1 MKPTPSIPVRF
12 VIVTLDAHLAGT
24 MARVRAALA
33 KDLPGLELKVHV
45 ASDWPVDPASAEAC
59 KRDIATADFI
69 ALTQLFQEEQVTV
82 VQEAVKDRREKCDMV
97 TALLC
102 APELSALTR
111 MGKFAPSGTKET
123 SPWSPMALLR
133 KLRGERG
140 DGQSS
145 GERQMAMLKRVPQL
159 LRFVPG
165 PAQDLRAYL
174 LSMQYWLAGSD
185 TNIANMIR
193 ALVNRYASGAR
204 SKLKGAL
211 TVGVPIEYPEVG
223 VYHPSLPDL
232 GIADSVR
239 ALPKRGSKGTVGL
252 LVGRSYLLARNAA
265 HFDAAIAAL
274 EQRGLSVVAAFASA
288 LDARPAVDAFFK
300 DAHGKTTIDA
310 LVNLTGFS
318 MVGGPAYNNAAA
330 ARETLIGLDVPYLVM
345 QSLEFQSTDGWRADP
360 RGLNPLQAT
369 LQVAIPELDGGT
381 GPMVV
386 AGKGGALGSDGESR
400 VVPLPERIDLMA
412 DRVARLV
419 RLRTRPR
426 EERKVAITIFNFP
439 PNVGNTGSAA
449 YLDVFSSLQKTL
461 ASLKEA
467 GYRVDLPESAE
478 ALRDM
483 VTNGNRTQ
491 YGTPANVYERVPVDV
506 HVQREKHLAQ
516 IEATWG
522 PAPGRQL
529 TDGRSLFVMGERF
542 GNVFIG
548 VQPSFGWEGD
558 PMRLLFEGSFA
569 PTHAFNNYYRWLKQD
584 FDADVVLH
592 FGTHGALE
600 FMPGKQVGLS
610 NECWPERLIGELP
623 NVYLYASN
631 NSSEGTLAKRRGG
644 ATLVSY
650 LTPPITNAGLYR
662 ELTDL
667 KATIDRWRASD
678 HANHAERD
686 TLVSLMKEQAATVEI
701 TVPDEL
707 WATHADE
714 AVRRLREQLTE
725 VEKALIPA
733 GLHTVGEVMTIEER
747 RETLRAMARVARP
760 DLELPSLLDAI
771 GGHGATGVTLERAE
785 RGLERVIEELL
796 RTGSSAWAR
805 DALASDGWVRH
816 TIATDGQPV
825 MVARGIEELSKI
837 DALLRE
843 NGEQEGILRALDGR
857 FVPPAPGGDLLR
869 MPTVLPTGRNLYAFD
884 PYRVPSAAAVL
895 EGRARAEMLLKR
907 YVHDAGAY
915 PETVAFVLWGSDNMK
930 SDGTPLAQALAMIG
944 AVPRF
949 DSVGRLSGARLV
961 PLGQL
966 GRPRIDVVA
975 SVSGVFR
982 DLLPLQIRLLAEAA
996 QLAAAAEEPEEQNF
1010 LRKHALEQIR
1020 TTGCDLETAAL
1031 RVFGNDDGAYGS
1043 NVNLV
1048 IDAGTWKDEDELAD
1062 LFAKR
1067 KGYAYGVDGRA
1078 KARPDLLKASLKHA
1092 SMTFQNIDSV
1102 ELGTLDID
1110 QYVESLGGLS
1120 KLMTKESG
1128 KAAVTYVGDHT
1139 GIDGKVR
1146 SLSEQVAF
1154 ETRTRTLNPK
1164 WYEAQLK
1171 SGYEGVRNISSR
1183 VTTALGWSATAQA
1196 VPEWVYRDVAK
1207 TFVLDPAMR
1216 DRLASMN
1223 LTAATG
1229 MAGRLLEAT
1238 ERGYWAPDDETLA
1251 ALRAAAE
1258 ELEDRVEGIYADA

>member
-1 MKPTPSIPVRF
+1 MKPAPSVPVRF

-24 MARVRAALA
+24 MARVRASLA
-33 KDLPGLELKVHV
+33 RDIPGLELIVHV
-45 ASDWPVDPASAEAC
+45 ASDWPVDPASAAAC
-59 KRDIATADFI
+59 TRDLATADFI

-82 VQEAVKDRREKCDMV
+82 VQEAVQARREKCDMV
-97 TALLC
+97 VALLC

-111 MGKFAPSGTKET
+111 MGKFAPSGTKE
-123 SPWSPMALLR
+123 SHPWSPMAILR
-133 KLRGERG
+133 KLRGERT

-145 GERQMAMLKRVPQL
+145 GERQMSMLKRVPQL

-165 PAQDLRAYL
+165 PAQDLRHYL
-174 LSMQYWLAGSD
+174 LSLQYWLAGSD
-185 TNIANMIR
+185 TNIANMVR

-204 SKLKGAL
+204 AKLKGAL
-211 TVGVPIEYPEVG
+211 TVGAPIEYPEVG
-223 VYHPSLPDL
+223 VYHPSLADL
-232 GIADSVR
+232 GMTESVK
-239 ALPKRGSKGTVGL
+239 ALPRKGSKGTVGL
-252 LVGRSYLLARNAA
+252 LVGRSYLLARNRD
-265 HFDAAIAAL
+265 HYDAAIAAL
-274 EQRGLSVVAAFASA
+274 EQRGLSVIPAFASA
-288 LDARPAVDAFFK
+288 LDARPAVEAYFRDAQ
-300 DAHGKTTIDA
+300 GKPTIDA

-345 QSLEFQSTDGWRADP
+345 QSLEFQSTEGWRADP

-381 GPMVV
+381 GPMVI

-400 VVPLPERIDLMA
+400 VVPLPERIELMA

-426 EERKVAITIFNFP
+426 EERKVAVTVFNFP

-461 ASLKEA
+461 AALKEA
-467 GYRVDLPESAE
+467 GYRVDLPESVD
-478 ALRDM
+478 ALRDRI
-483 VTNGNRTQ
+483 TNGNRAQ
-491 YGTPANVYERVPVDV
+491 YGSPANVYDRVPVDR
-506 HVQREKHLAQ
+506 HVQRERYLSQ
-516 IEATWG
+516 IEAAWG

-529 TDGRSLFVMGERF
+529 TDGRTLFVLGERF
-542 GNVFIG
+542 GNVFVG
-548 VQPSFGWEGD
+548 VQPAFGWEGD

-569 PTHAFNNYYRWLKQD
+569 PTHAFNNYYRWLRED

-592 FGTHGALE
+592 FGMHGALE

-610 NECWPERLIGELP
+610 NECWPERLIGDLP

-631 NSSEGTLAKRRGG
+631 NCSEGTLAKRRGG

-667 KATIDRWRASD
+667 KATIDRWRQSD
-678 HANHAERD
+678 QANAAERD
-686 TLVSLMKEQAATVEI
+686 TLVTLMKEQAASVEI
-701 TVPDEL
+701 RVPDEL
-707 WATHADE
+707 WHTQLDE
-714 AVRRLREQLTE
+714 AVRRLRDQLAE

-733 GLHTVGEVMTIEER
+733 GLHVVGDIMGVEER
-747 RETLRAMARVARP
+747 RETLMAMARVARP
-760 DLELPSLLDAI
+760 DLELPSLVEAI
-771 GGHGATGVTLERAE
+771 GGPNPGGPQLERAE
-785 RGLERVIEELL
+785 RGLEKVVDELV
-796 RTGSSAWAR
+796 RTHSSAWAR

-816 TIATDGQPV
+816 TIAADGSLV
-825 MVARGIEELSKI
+825 MVAKCIEELARI

-843 NGEQEGILRALDGR
+843 SGEIDGLLRALDGR

-895 EGRARAEMLLKR
+895 EGRARAELLLKR
-907 YVHDAGAY
+907 YHQDHGSF

-930 SDGTPLAQALAMIG
+930 SEGTPLAQALAMIG

-949 DSVGRLSGARLV
+949 DSVGRLSGARLI
-961 PLGQL
+961 PPAQL

-982 DLLPLQIRLLAEAA
+982 DLLPLQIRLVAEAA
-996 QLAAAAEEPEEQNF
+996 QLAAAADEPEEQNYI
-1010 LRKHALEQIR
+1010 RKHALAQMR
-1020 TTGCDLETAAL
+1020 ATGCDLETASL

-1048 IDAGTWKDEDELAD
+1048 IDAGTWKSEDELAD

-1067 KGYAYGVDGRA
+1067 KGYAYGMDGRA
-1078 KARPDLLKASLKHA
+1078 KARPDLLRASLKQA

-1102 ELGTLDID
+1102 ELGMLDID

-1128 KAAVTYVGDHT
+1128 RQAVTYVGDHT
-1139 GIDGKVR
+1139 GTDGKVR
-1146 SLSEQVAF
+1146 SLAEQVAF

-1207 TFVLDPAMR
+1207 TFVLDPEMR
-1216 DRLASMN
+1216 NRLASMN

-1229 MAGRLLEAT
+1229 MAGRLIEAT
-1238 ERGYWAPDDETLA
+1238 ERGYWAPDDETMA